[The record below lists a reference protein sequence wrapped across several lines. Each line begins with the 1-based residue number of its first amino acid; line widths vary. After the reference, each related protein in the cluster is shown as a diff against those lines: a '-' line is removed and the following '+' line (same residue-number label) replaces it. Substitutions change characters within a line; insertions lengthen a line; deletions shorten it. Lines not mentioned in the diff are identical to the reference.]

1 MSERMNIGRSG
12 FFGGVLVLALVA
24 ASCGDPRRGE
34 PIAGPMELTDASL
47 QRGRAV
53 FDEHCYK
60 CHLQGEG
67 GMSPII
73 NDKPLPRFL
82 MRFQVRHGLGAM
94 PSFPESEI
102 GDRELD
108 NLLDYIVA
116 LRHHGSSQKSEAGRQ
131 KSEG

>member
-1 MSERMNIGRSG
+1 MIIRGAGFIGG
-12 FFGGVLVLALVA
+12 ALVLVLAAV
-24 ASCGDPRRGE
+24 SCGDPRRGE
-34 PIAGPMELTDASL
+34 PIAGPLELTDVSL
-47 QRGRAV
+47 QRGREV
-53 FDEHCYK
+53 FDTHCYK

-82 MRFQVRHGLGAM
+82 MKFQVRHGLGAM
-94 PSFPESEI
+94 PAFPEDAI

-108 NLLDYIVA
+108 DLLDYIVA
-116 LRHHGSSQKSEAGRQ
+116 LRHHGSSQKSEAGGH